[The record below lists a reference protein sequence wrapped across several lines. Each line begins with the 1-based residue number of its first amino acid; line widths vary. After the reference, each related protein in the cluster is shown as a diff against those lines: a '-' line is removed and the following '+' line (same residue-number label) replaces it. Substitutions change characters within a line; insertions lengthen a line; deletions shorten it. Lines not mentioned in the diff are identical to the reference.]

1 MDITSSYMEQLFMI
15 LVNEKSNSTKLIT
28 ALIGGTACFQ
38 KKSEFHSQTGHRE
51 TNMPVIH

>member
-1 MDITSSYMEQLFMI
+1 MDIASSYMEQLFMI